1 MLVRHRPRRRSTS
14 TRRATRDEDEGT
26 SEDVVRVAEVTTNLD
41 NDRWTL
47 RLGEVSSSHL
57 R

>member
-26 SEDVVRVAEVTTNLD
+26 YEDVVRVAEVTTNLD